1 SDNHFAEN
9 FDDGFGQRLTKQS
22 VANDDPAK
30 WCLFVRR
37 ECFFPRLAKI
47 GIGTYTARIGMF
59 ENRDGRLLEF
69 ADQIRRSA
77 DVENVVKGKLLA
89 VKFFEMCIEIAVKR
103 RALMRIFPI
112 TQPHHQRKGK

>member
-47 GIGTYTARIGMF
+47 RIGPYTARIGMF

-69 ADQIRRSA
+69 ADQIRRGA
-77 DVENVVKGKLLA
+77 DIQNVVKGKFLA
-89 VKFFEMCIEIAVKR
+89 VKFFEMSIEVAIKR
-103 RALMRIFPI
+103 GGLMRIFSI
-112 TQPHHQRKGK
+112 TQPRHQRKRK